1 MYLSVIMHAKSLYGC
16 KHLLKK
22 KSEFPIPSHL
32 IIWEVRILVSI
43 CKIHAFVSQLVCV
56 ADVLTS
62 LIGCLLVG
70 VRNPTFSVL
79 YNL

>member
-1 MYLSVIMHAKSLYGC
+1 MHAKSLYGC

-22 KSEFPIPSHL
+22 SEFPIPSHL
-32 IIWEVRILVSI
+32 ILWEVRILVSI

-62 LIGCLLVG
+62 LVDHLLVG
-70 VRNPTFSVL
+70 VRNPTFFSVL